1 MNQAVLG
8 LTLTYVALA
17 ALLLGI
23 FLFARVPAWLKL
35 TCVIVV
41 SGFYYLTYN
50 SYQGLLGWPTGQK
63 IPEHFQLLASSITEP
78 DDDTG
83 DPGSIHIWLSTIIEN
98 QPATEPRA
106 YELPYDLELHSALEE
121 ALKKQRRGNVQ
132 MGRQK
137 MMAEPE
143 ALPRDATRYGQK
155 RQKLE
160 FYDLPDPQLPE
171 K

>member
-23 FLFARVPAWLKL
+23 FILSRIPVWLKL
-35 TCVIVV
+35 ICVIAV
-41 SGFYYLTYN
+41 SSFYYLTYN
-50 SYQGLLGWPTGQK
+50 SYQGLLGWPTEQQL
-63 IPEHFQLLASSITEP
+63 PDHFQLLSSSIREP
-78 DDDTG
+78 DEDTG
-83 DPGSIHIWLSTIIEN
+83 DAGNIHIWINSISEN
-98 QPATEPRA
+98 QPAMEPRA

-132 MGRQK
+132 LGRRK
-137 MMAEPE
+137 PMNEPE
-143 ALPRDATRYGQK
+143 SLPRDATRYGQK